1 MTLETSLKV
10 RQLNPSWNILKNL
23 LFKVKFEIYTLICIF
38 LFSVYQHFLQNIYY
52 TGYLLLCFALEY
64 IILDFT
70 FLDPSVPGVFSSS
83 SPIRLEKLSLSSNS
97 LKILRPGYLSNLT
110 VLEHLDLS
118 HNKLTDV
125 NSRQF
130 QELNLLKSLDISY
143 NELSEFNYTTVNSLV
158 R

>member
-1 MTLETSLKV
+1 
-10 RQLNPSWNILKNL
+10 
-23 LFKVKFEIYTLICIF
+23 
-38 LFSVYQHFLQNIYY
+38 
-52 TGYLLLCFALEY
+52 
-64 IILDFT
+64 
-70 FLDPSVPGVFSSS
+70 VPGVFSSS
-83 SPIRLEKLSLSSNS
+83 SPIRLEELLLSSNS